1 MGKVNKN
8 QGFTLLEVTIVIGI
22 ITVMLAV
29 STGIYFSLR
38 QRNVL
43 DVEAQK
49 IASALRLAHNRTLA
63 SEGLDSHGV
72 HFDMVDNNFI
82 LFRGETF
89 DPIDPDNEQN
99 ELGDTTEFLN
109 IQLEGAGVDVVY
121 DRLAGTTGSSGFLEI
136 AYVGDSSDKRTI
148 CIEGAGSV
156 YVLKTGEDSAIC
168 VIGDLEYTEGITD
181 SDLANFPG
189 NLGDGDPAQSF
200 TLDNDNLSV
209 SRVDLLI
216 RKSGTPS
223 DVFLEIRDT
232 NTVGDVLGK
241 SLVIKESAIPASLSW
256 IQFIFA
262 DPVQLSANTQYFMRL
277 RSLPDS
283 TIGSS
288 GAAGTIIWGYEHSAS
303 APPAYAGGDAWLY
316 VGANNNPSDIGQRMG
331 PADQYDFSFRI
342 HSRQGPQN
350 RDSRH
355 MEFDLE
361 FSLREPT
368 ITNITLSFN
377 GGAVV
382 ENLTI
387 ADFMN
392 GSQTKF
398 NWEGEID
405 VGGSIQFVRI
415 HSLYIDDK
423 DTTLSVHRDA
433 ELNDASLDIDIDAI
447 NLVDYTAGGVP
458 TKGSTIGSMIYK

>member
-1 MGKVNKN
+1 MYKLFKKN
-8 QGFTLLEVTIVIGI
+8 RGFTLLELTIVVSIV
-22 ITVMLAV
+22 TVILAV

-38 QRNVL
+38 QGNVL
-43 DVEAQK
+43 DVEAQR

-63 SEGLDSHGV
+63 SKGLDSHGV
-72 HFDMVDNNFI
+72 HFDGTDNAFV
-82 LFRGETF
+82 LFQGATF
-89 DPIDPDNEQN
+89 NPADPDNEQN
-99 ELGDTTEFLN
+99 ELGDTAEFLN

-121 DRLAGTTGSSGFLEI
+121 DRLSGTTSSFGFLEI
-136 AYVGDSSDKRTI
+136 SNINDPADKRTI

-156 YVLKTGEDSAIC
+156 YVLKTGEDSSIC
-168 VIGDLEYTEGITD
+168 VGGDLEYTEGATD
-181 SDLANFPG
+181 NDLANFPG
-189 NLGDGDPAQSF
+189 NSGDPAQSF
-200 TLDNDNLSV
+200 TVGSDGISV
-209 SRVDLLI
+209 YRIDLLI
-216 RKSGTPS
+216 RKSGAPS
-223 DVFLEIRDT
+223 NVFLEIRDT

-241 SLVIKESAIPASLSW
+241 SLVIEGSAIPASLSW
-256 IQFIFA
+256 TQFIFA
-262 DPVQLSANTQYFMRL
+262 DPVLLSANTQYFMRL

-283 TIGSS
+283 TIVSP
-288 GAAGTIIWGYEHSAS
+288 GATGTIIWGYEHSAS
-303 APPAYAGGDAWLY
+303 APPAYAGGDAWLH
-316 VGANNNPSDIGQRMG
+316 VGEFDNPSNPGQRMG

-342 HSRQGPQN
+342 HSRSAPQN
-350 RDSRH
+350 KDSRH

-361 FSLREPT
+361 FSLREH
-368 ITNITLSFN
+368 TNITLSFN

-392 GSQTKF
+392 GSQTEF

-405 VGGSIQFVRI
+405 VVGSIQFVRI
-415 HSLYIDDK
+415 HSLYIDDN

-433 ELNDASLDIDIDAI
+433 ELNDASLNIDIDAI